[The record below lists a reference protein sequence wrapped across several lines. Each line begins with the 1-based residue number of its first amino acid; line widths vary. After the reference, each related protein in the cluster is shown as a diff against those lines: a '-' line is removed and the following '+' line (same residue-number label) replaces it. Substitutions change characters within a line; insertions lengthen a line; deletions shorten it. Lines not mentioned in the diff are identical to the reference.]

1 MTKLKW
7 SLVKKKKRFG
17 HFEDEVAYAR
27 NRDGILYGQERP
39 PCRSDFWAVTGMVR
53 RSWCILLRTESH
65 SLIPG
70 REEVLS
76 VEWFM
81 LSRGV
86 HPRSK
91 ACRCRSSSPHMWC
104 SCREFPIFLELC
116 ELERW
121 QSIWKMTMDQLP
133 EGSSWIACYAEKL
146 QDFCL
151 SWGEG
156 REERKL

>member
-65 SLIPG
+65 SLKPFQEG
-70 REEVLS
+70 R
-76 VEWFM
+76 
-81 LSRGV
+81 
-86 HPRSK
+86 
-91 ACRCRSSSPHMWC
+91 RSSVWNGSCFPGGYTPEARLAGAEVPHLICDVVAENFQFSW
-104 SCREFPIFLELC
+104 SCVSLKDDSQF
-116 ELERW
+116 ERW
-121 QSIWKMTMDQLP
+121 PWTNCQRGLP
-133 EGSSWIACYAEKL
+133 E
-146 QDFCL
+146 
-151 SWGEG
+151 
-156 REERKL
+156 